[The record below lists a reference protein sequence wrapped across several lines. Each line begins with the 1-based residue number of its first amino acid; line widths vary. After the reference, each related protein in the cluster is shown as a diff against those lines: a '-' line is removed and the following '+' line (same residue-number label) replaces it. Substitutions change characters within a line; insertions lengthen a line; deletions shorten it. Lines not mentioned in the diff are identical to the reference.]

1 MKWKQE
7 EEGCRKK
14 EKKHVA
20 IKSEDKKR
28 NSLPCSSDKLNNF
41 FSLHIMSLF
50 SSLLK

>member
-1 MKWKQE
+1 MEKTIYIINQPWKMKWKQE

-28 NSLPCSSDKLNNF
+28 NSLLS
-41 FSLHIMSLF
+41 
-50 SSLLK
+50 